1 MKASDVISAPILIA
15 AILILPV
22 PSDGVAQ
29 PLTSVETLPNGIRVA
44 VVHFP
49 GSTNASLFSFLPLS
63 LTADGPGQ
71 TQWSHM
77 VEHLVIRSTVPAD
90 AAWAN
95 AETLPDHMRLDFYGS
110 VANWQEGLSHH
121 LRWLVGETFSAS
133 ILEAEEPKA
142 LQECDYAVRNLAT
155 HKFAMAAWNQGIRHG
170 RDSAKVRG
178 DVLTADLG
186 ALQQHRDRHLVVPN
200 QTTVCL
206 VGGVRPEDALP
217 LLARQL
223 DNLRSDALPSEAA
236 KPRRGQIEM
245 DWDLE
250 ARHVVLTWPIPNP
263 AHVDHAALLVAAQWL
278 NMRIFGDAGLKELA
292 GMVFAGADLRTP
304 EGSWFYIS
312 ASVKPNADLQQ
323 LRARITTHLN
333 TLRAQSTELALAGMI
348 GRQIAL
354 NLTQVMD
361 PKLVKANAPAG
372 MTDAM
377 IEANLGLQWA
387 TAVHRLGPAQADL
400 DARLKSVT
408 PENVRDAAVS
418 HLLDE
423 QASICVLRPMGGDSS
438 GESPAQPK

>member
-1 MKASDVISAPILIA
+1 
-15 AILILPV
+15 
-22 PSDGVAQ
+22 
-29 PLTSVETLPNGIRVA
+29 
-44 VVHFP
+44 
-49 GSTNASLFSFLPLS
+49 
-63 LTADGPGQ
+63 
-71 TQWSHM
+71 
-77 VEHLVIRSTVPAD
+77 
-90 AAWAN
+90 
-95 AETLPDHMRLDFYGS
+95 
-110 VANWQEGLSHH
+110 
-121 LRWLVGETFSAS
+121 
-133 ILEAEEPKA
+133 
-142 LQECDYAVRNLAT
+142 
-155 HKFAMAAWNQGIRHG
+155 
-170 RDSAKVRG
+170 
-178 DVLTADLG
+178 
-186 ALQQHRDRHLVVPN
+186 
-200 QTTVCL
+200 
-206 VGGVRPEDALP
+206 
-217 LLARQL
+217 
-223 DNLRSDALPSEAA
+223 
-236 KPRRGQIEM
+236 
-245 DWDLE
+245 
-250 ARHVVLTWPIPNP
+250 
-263 AHVDHAALLVAAQWL
+263 LVAAQWL